1 MRRSA
6 MKKHLTHP
14 AILKRLKRAQGHLQA
29 VLAMIEAGRE
39 CVDIAQQL
47 QAVEKAVKN
56 AKQELIQDHIEHC
69 LEDGSGR
76 GSALVELKELAKYL
90 A

>member
-1 MRRSA
+1 
-6 MKKHLTHP
+6 MKKHQTHP
-14 AILKRLKRAQGHLQA
+14 AILKRLQRAHGHLQA
-29 VLAMIEAGRE
+29 VLAMIGAGRE

-69 LEDGSGR
+69 LEDGPGR
-76 GSALVELKELAKYL
+76 GSSLAELRELAKYL